1 MATGA
6 AEVGA
11 VRRVIRAGDIEIDT
25 ANVKLG
31 INGWPSAA
39 LKTIRGGSW
48 VAPFI
53 TSIQLGAR
61 F

>member
-11 VRRVIRAGDIEIDT
+11 VRRVIKAGDIEIDT

-31 INGWPSAA
+31 INGWPTAA
-39 LKTIRGGSW
+39 
-48 VAPFI
+48 PH
-53 TSIQLGAR
+53 
-61 F
+61 